1 MGTPGLPDAL
11 RVLSQDAGGDIHR
24 VLAAACGPVPA
35 WDPVVYLADFS
46 HTVLFPLAVGRPE
59 EDIDGTL
66 AGRAFTTRQPATG
79 SAGDGQRVWVPV
91 LEQTTCTGVLAITVA
106 EATEPVLAQ
115 AELLGA
121 FAGLVT
127 AMATRVS
134 DLPARRRRGQPLSLP
149 AGMQW
154 DLLPPLTA
162 RTPAAVIAAV
172 LEPAYDIAG
181 DAFDYAVNEGDL
193 HFAVFD
199 GMGHGIGSTL
209 LTTLAVGAYRH
220 ARRAGEPLPAMHAA
234 IERALTGHYED
245 LEFAT
250 GILARLDT
258 TSGRLR
264 WTCAGHPPPL
274 LLRGRKVVAEL
285 SRDPALP
292 FGLGDPAP
300 EPGTWE
306 LEPGD
311 AVLLYTDGV
320 VEARTPDGEM
330 FGLERLTDLAEREAA
345 AGQPPEEL
353 LRRLVRAV
361 LDHQASDLRDDA
373 TLLLVQWNGAPGP
386 DAGQDQEKAAR
397 E

>member
-1 MGTPGLPDAL
+1 MSTLGLPDAL

-24 VLAAACGPVPA
+24 VLATACRPVPA
-35 WDPVVYLADFS
+35 WDPVVYLTDFS
-46 HTVLFPLAVGRPE
+46 HTVLFPLAAGLPE

-115 AELLGA
+115 AELLGV

-127 AMATRVS
+127 AMAARVS
-134 DLPARRRRGQPLSLP
+134 DLPALRRRGQPLSLP

-199 GMGHGIGSTL
+199 GMGHGISSTL

-220 ARRAGEPLPAMHAA
+220 A
-234 IERALTGHYED
+234 Y
-245 LEFAT
+245 
-250 GILARLDT
+250 
-258 TSGRLR
+258 
-264 WTCAGHPPPL
+264 
-274 LLRGRKVVAEL
+274 
-285 SRDPALP
+285 
-292 FGLGDPAP
+292 
-300 EPGTWE
+300 
-306 LEPGD
+306 
-311 AVLLYTDGV
+311 
-320 VEARTPDGEM
+320 
-330 FGLERLTDLAEREAA
+330 
-345 AGQPPEEL
+345 
-353 LRRLVRAV
+353 
-361 LDHQASDLRDDA
+361 
-373 TLLLVQWNGAPGP
+373 
-386 DAGQDQEKAAR
+386 
-397 E
+397 